1 MQRASW
7 AHVSRSMLSLDSA
20 CVQHILLPTREAVV
34 CKEEYRN
41 LPILAP
47 IPIIIHS
54 SNPTGVQLDSGVIM
68 VRFTHVMLWMIAGSG
83 AASRTLHFVVMYK
96 SDALDFEVM

>member
-7 AHVSRSMLSLDSA
+7 AHVSSSMLSQDSA
-20 CVQHILLPTREAVV
+20 CVQHILLHTREAVV

-41 LPILAP
+41 LPI
-47 IPIIIHS
+47 
-54 SNPTGVQLDSGVIM
+54 PTGVQLDSGVIM

-96 SDALDFEVM
+96 SDASDFEVM